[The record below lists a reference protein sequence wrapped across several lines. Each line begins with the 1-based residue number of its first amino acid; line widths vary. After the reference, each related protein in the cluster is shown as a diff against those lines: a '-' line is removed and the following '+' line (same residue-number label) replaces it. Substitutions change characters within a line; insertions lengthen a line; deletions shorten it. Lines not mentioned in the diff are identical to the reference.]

1 MALKRPLSL
10 SDRVKLRAAKYRPIE
25 IKGDEDVMTK
35 LFPAKRRS
43 FLAIAVGL
51 AALLAPQIASA
62 GPTGGHTYRLRATVP
77 VACWVRPTGTVMAE
91 NGRAGSVVE
100 ACNSPGGF
108 TVSAQYRPL
117 AASEK
122 AKIIY
127 GDRSLN
133 LAKSGMLE
141 LRRSN
146 MATIR
151 TVDYRFDEVELE
163 QPLILALTIQPI

>member
-1 MALKRPLSL
+1 
-10 SDRVKLRAAKYRPIE
+10 
-25 IKGDEDVMTK
+25 MTK
-35 LFPAKRRS
+35 LKSAKRRTL
-43 FLAIAVGL
+43 LAIIAGLTAV
-51 AALLAPQIASA
+51 LAPQVASA
-62 GPTGGHTYRLRATVP
+62 GPTAGHSYRLRATVP
-77 VACWVRPTGTVMAE
+77 VACWVRPAGSVIAETG
-91 NGRAGSVVE
+91 RSGSVVE

-122 AKIIY
+122 AKIVY
-127 GDRSLN
+127 GNRALN
-133 LAKSGMLE
+133 LAKSGMQE

-151 TVDYRFDEVELE
+151 TVDYRFDEVELQ

>member
-1 MALKRPLSL
+1 MTTNIS
-10 SDRVKLRAAKYRPIE
+10 AKSRI
-25 IKGDEDVMTK
+25 
-35 LFPAKRRS
+35 
-43 FLAIAVGL
+43 FLAIAACL
-51 AALLAPQIASA
+51 SALLAPQVAAA
-62 GPTGGHTYRLRATVP
+62 GPTGGQSYQLRATVP

-91 NGRAGSVVE
+91 TGRMGSVIE

-117 AASEK
+117 ADSEK

-127 GDRSLN
+127 GNRSLN
-133 LAKSGMLE
+133 LAKNGMLE

-151 TVDYRFDEVELE
+151 TVDYRFDEVQLDE
-163 QPLILALTIQPI
+163 PLILSLTIQPI

>member
-35 LFPAKRRS
+35 LKSAKRRTL
-43 FLAIAVGL
+43 LAIAAGL
-51 AALLAPQIASA
+51 TAVLAPQVASA
-62 GPTGGHTYRLRATVP
+62 GPTAGHSYQLRATVP
-77 VACWVRPTGTVMAE
+77 VACWVRPSGTIIASQ
-91 NGRAGSVVE
+91 GRSGSVIE

-117 AASEK
+117 NGNEK
-122 AKIIY
+122 ARITY

-133 LAKSGMLE
+133 LGRSGILE

-146 MATIR
+146 LASIR
-151 TVDYRFDEVELE
+151 TVDYRFDNVELD

>member
-1 MALKRPLSL
+1 LE
-10 SDRVKLRAAKYRPIE
+10 LRADKYRVVE

-35 LFPAKRRS
+35 KISAKRRM
-43 FLAIAVGL
+43 FLAL
-51 AALLAPQIASA
+51 AACAAAILAPQVAAA
-62 GPTGGHTYRLRATVP
+62 GPTAGHSYRLRATVP

-122 AKIIY
+122 AKIVY

>member
-1 MALKRPLSL
+1 
-10 SDRVKLRAAKYRPIE
+10 
-25 IKGDEDVMTK
+25 MTSSM
-35 LFPAKRRS
+35 PAKRRT
-43 FLAIAVGL
+43 FLAIAAGL
-51 AALLAPQIASA
+51 TAILAPQMASA
-62 GPTGGHTYRLRATVP
+62 GPTAGHSYRLRATVP
-77 VACWVRPTGTVMAE
+77 VACWVRPAGTVMAE
-91 NGRAGSVVE
+91 TGRSGSVVE